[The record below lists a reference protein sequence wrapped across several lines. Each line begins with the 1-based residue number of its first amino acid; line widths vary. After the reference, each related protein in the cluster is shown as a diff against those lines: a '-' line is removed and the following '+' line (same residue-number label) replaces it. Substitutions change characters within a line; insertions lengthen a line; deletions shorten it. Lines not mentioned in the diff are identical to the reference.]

1 MNNEEEEK
9 ERNYLKQE
17 ENESKNKPRNKT
29 PSNLEKLVQPLESK
43 INPYNIWKD
52 LKTII
57 GKTHLEIETNNLSAK
72 ETQKEEEP
80 INSLKTTTINTANK
94 VKSITFPTTIKLKK
108 TEIKVEAMLDT
119 GASKNLLFETL
130 VPKEDQQTLTQP
142 VELVRYN

>member
-1 MNNEEEEK
+1 MEIIEVIKPK
-9 ERNYLKQE
+9 ENVKE
-17 ENESKNKPRNKT
+17 FIE
-29 PSNLEKLVQPLESK
+29 EKLVQPLESK
-43 INPYNIWKD
+43 INSYNIWKD

-80 INSLKTTTINTANK
+80 INSLGTTSVNTTNK
-94 VKSITFPTTIKLKK
+94 VKSITFPTIIKLNK

-130 VPKEDQQTLTQP
+130 VPKENQQTLTQP
-142 VELVRYN
+142 VELVQYNQEKLILTKYI